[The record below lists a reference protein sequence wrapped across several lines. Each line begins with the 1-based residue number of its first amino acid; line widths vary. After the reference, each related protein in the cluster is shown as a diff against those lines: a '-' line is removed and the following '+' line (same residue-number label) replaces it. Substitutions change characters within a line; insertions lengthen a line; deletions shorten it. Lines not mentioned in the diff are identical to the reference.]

1 MSVGSLQHA
10 PLSWGLAIATYRR
23 HDLLVRCVDCALG
36 QTRPPSE
43 VVICD
48 STPNE
53 GAVASTKI
61 AIQRSIER
69 SGLPVRFVYL
79 DAPRPQQTVQRN
91 HAIDHSTADVLFMID
106 DDSLLYPT
114 AAASIMDIYDRDH
127 DQRVV
132 GVNAKLA
139 SLPPD
144 VPSLE
149 TTSALTP
156 SRFDHIKRRKAI
168 PRVMDSINSFW
179 RWPYD
184 PGFMHGPLPID
195 PVTASEVDFMLGA
208 TITVRRTLA
217 KELRFDENL
226 VLNVHEDGDMCLR
239 LRRRGQLVEVEE
251 PLIHHAVAPLA
262 DGLSR
267 RGHRFG
273 YAFVLDMAYLLRKN
287 FGASRR
293 VQAHFR
299 YWYAKISLLELLA
312 SRMKKDHSRLT
323 GIRAAKQDAWRVLR
337 ATDDELGPTLVE
349 CSRAYLASSA

>member
-48 STPNE
+48 STPDE
-53 GAVASTKI
+53 AAVASTKI

-91 HAIDHSTADVLFMID
+91 HAIDHSTTDVLFMID

-114 AAASIMDIYDRDH
+114 AAASIMDVYDRDH

-132 GVNAKLA
+132 GVNAKL
-139 SLPPD
+139 SSVPPD

-149 TTSALTP
+149 STPAPAP
-156 SRFDHIKRRKAI
+156 SRFDRLRRIKAL
-168 PRVMDSINSFW
+168 PLAMDSINTFW
-179 RWPYD
+179 RWPCD
-184 PGFMHGPLPID
+184 PGFKHGPLSIAPT
-195 PVTASEVDFMLGA
+195 TASEVDFMLGA
-208 TITVRRTLA
+208 TITVRREVA

-239 LRRRGQLVEVEE
+239 LRRRGQLVEVSE

-299 YWYAKISLLELLA
+299 YWYAKISLIELLA
-312 SRMKKDHSRLT
+312 SGVKKDKSRWA
-323 GIRAAKQDAWRVLR
+323 GIRAASRDAWRVLR
-337 ATDDELGPTLVE
+337 ASDAELGPTLVE
-349 CSRAYLASSA
+349 CSKAYLQSSA